1 MKRLLGVLSGAV
13 LSGCVSGVPDDARTH
28 EFDGV
33 YDAAGYWVREWEL
46 AQDTMWRFAANQ
58 RGINFRDTPQAF
70 KDCAG
75 EQAAKMSPP
84 ELIAAAER
92 FVASKRWDDYRV
104 ALLMQREFLEDYE
117 DSYGVKFGSRVE
129 ELCKDKLET

>member
-1 MKRLLGVLSGAV
+1 MKGLLGALSGAV
-13 LSGCVSGVPDDARTH
+13 LGGCVSGVPDHARTH

-33 YDAAGYWVREWEL
+33 YDVAGYWVREWEHSEE
-46 AQDTMWRFAANQ
+46 TIWRFAADQ

-75 EQAAKMSPP
+75 KEAARMSPP
-84 ELIAAAER
+84 DLVAAAER
-92 FVASKRWDDYRV
+92 FVASKRWDDFRV

-117 DSYGVKFGSRVE
+117 DSYGMRFGSRVE
-129 ELCKDKLET
+129 ELCKDKIQT

>member
-13 LSGCVSGVPDDARTH
+13 LSGCISGVPNDARTH
-28 EFDGV
+28 DFDGV

-46 AQDTMWRFAANQ
+46 AQDTMWRFAADQ
-58 RGINFRDTPQAF
+58 RGINFRDAPQAF

-75 EQAAKMSPP
+75 KEAAGMSPP
-84 ELIAAAER
+84 ELIEAAER
-92 FVASKRWDDYRV
+92 FVGSKRWDDYRV
-104 ALLMQREFLEDYE
+104 ALLMLRDFLEDYE
-117 DSYGVKFGSRVE
+117 DSHGVKFESRVE